1 MPKAYVLIN
10 GKLGLEKQLVS
21 KLKSVE
27 NVVDAH
33 GTLGTFDF
41 IAKVEADSEEKINET
56 IVDKIRKIEDVNS
69 TMTLMAA
76 EGADYF
82 AVDSNKLM
90 GSILGGSA
98 AQAYVVFHTDRGKE
112 IIVARDFNKIPEV
125 KEVDVVLGYYDVIGR
140 MEASTHK
147 ELEKLVTND
156 IRKIGN
162 VQSSMTLIVNV

>member
-1 MPKAYVLIN
+1 MPKAYVLIS
-10 GKLGLEKQLVS
+10 GKLGREKEIVS
-21 KLKSVE
+21 KLKQVD
-27 NVVDAH
+27 NVIDAH

-41 IAKVEADSEEKINET
+41 IAKVQADTEEEINQT
-56 IVDKIRKIEDVNS
+56 IVEKIRKLDDINS
-69 TMTLMAA
+69 TVTLMAA

-90 GSILGGSA
+90 GSILGGGS

-112 IIVARDFNKIPEV
+112 ILVARDFNRIPEV

-140 MEASTHK
+140 IEAPNHK
-147 ELEKLVTND
+147 ELEKLVTKD

>member
-41 IAKVEADSEEKINET
+41 IAKVEADSEEKVNET
-56 IVDKIRKIEDVNS
+56 IVDKIRKLEDVNS

-98 AQAYVVFHTDRGKE
+98 AQAYVVFHTDREKE

-140 MEASTHK
+140 MEAPTHK